1 MYNRTIKT
9 TKKINMALSGTNC
22 VRVTDRVK
30 EVYQAMCS
38 GRSRNSQGGEA
49 RPKYATLKFIDE
61 CTIDI
66 EQVVMEQTNETVSWQ
81 TFTDC
86 LPRDQCRFAL
96 AKFNFTSQTD
106 GMIRLA

>member
-1 MYNRTIKT
+1 
-9 TKKINMALSGTNC
+9 MALSGTNC

-30 EVYQAMCS
+30 EVYQAMCT
-38 GRSRNSQGGEA
+38 RNLPGEEH
-49 RPKYATLKFIDE
+49 PKCAVLKFIDE
-61 CTIDI
+61 CTIDV
-66 EQVVMEQTNETVSWQ
+66 EQVVMKQPTETCSWQ

-106 GMIRLA
+106 GMLRYYPLLVSPFLMDFKR